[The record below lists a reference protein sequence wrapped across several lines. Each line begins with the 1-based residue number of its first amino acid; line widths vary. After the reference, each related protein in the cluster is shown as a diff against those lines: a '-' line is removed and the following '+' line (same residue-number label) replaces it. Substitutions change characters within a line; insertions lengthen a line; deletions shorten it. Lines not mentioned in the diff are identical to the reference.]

1 MPIKSFRGLM
11 ATDSVDTIS
20 LHTNN
25 GTTGYKIKK
34 IQALSWYPSGTSPE
48 VVLKIYS
55 VPQEVVTETI
65 DFSDQTLLAVCFYEG
80 NSNSYYT
87 NQTDVIFDNMTF
99 NQDIY
104 ITCYSTDN
112 RVNYYIEL
120 EQVKLDLGEQTVA
133 TLRDIRNIVS
143 Q

>member
-34 IQALSWYPSGTSPE
+34 IQALSWYPTGSSPE

-55 VPQEVVTETI
+55 VPQEVVTE
-65 DFSDQTLLAVCFYEG
+65 
-80 NSNSYYT
+80 
-87 NQTDVIFDNMTF
+87 
-99 NQDIY
+99 DIY